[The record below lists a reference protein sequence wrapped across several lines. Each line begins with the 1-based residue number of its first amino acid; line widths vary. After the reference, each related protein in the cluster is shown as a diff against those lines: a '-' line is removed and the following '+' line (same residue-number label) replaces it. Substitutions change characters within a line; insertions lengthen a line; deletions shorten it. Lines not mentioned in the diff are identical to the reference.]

1 MRCSSFLYPESIAR
15 CQHIKINGVQCG
27 SPALNHRRLCFFH
40 HKSQQRRT
48 LINANRARRSR
59 VAFELPLLEDANS
72 IQVALMQVMNL
83 LLTHQ
88 IEHKTASLLLYA
100 LQTASTNLRHT
111 QFEPARE
118 NVVIDPRGVADT
130 SLGDHAW
137 YKEEFE
143 DDEDEEGEE
152 EGEESS
158 DGTPEQESD
167 DELTDNEEEDDEEEE
182 NKENAESVNLHAVA
196 SSVPR
201 SRAMPEQLA
210 VFDACF
216 DIRVRRFNKS
226 GQRCRVCGGSRP
238 QFHVA
243 HVLAGA
249 LQ

>member
-1 MRCSSFLYPESIAR
+1 MRCSSFLYPETIAR
-15 CQHIKINGVQCG
+15 CQHIKVNGVQCG

-143 DDEDEEGEE
+143 D
-152 EGEESS
+152 
-158 DGTPEQESD
+158 ESD
-167 DELTDNEEEDDEEEE
+167 DDDEEEKSQDATSEAEEGEDVADGEE
-182 NKENAESVNLHAVA
+182 NEEDTETVNLQAVA
-196 SSVPR
+196 STMRTSQRHGKRRRSSQCTEVPQWR
-201 SRAMPEQLA
+201 MRAQGTSSLGFA
-210 VFDACF
+210 RDFGA
-216 DIRVRRFNKS
+216 RL
-226 GQRCRVCGGSRP
+226 RCRESTS
-238 QFHVA
+238 
-243 HVLAGA
+243 L
-249 LQ
+249 